1 MGNYYII
8 GNVDGWVPGFSQGAK
23 WIKISEDTEA
33 TEEVVASVCPGSV
46 ETGGKDPWNE
56 LIMKL

>member
-1 MGNYYII
+1 MEAWT
-8 GNVDGWVPGFSQGAK
+8 DGSHAFPR